1 MANLEELSATG
12 TVTSSPAFVHSVVL
26 ASGSDAASVV
36 LRDGGGSGTRRLT
49 LKAASAESTMVWTAN
64 SDEGAQFFTDVHA
77 TLTGTGP
84 VVDVE
89 YG

>member
-1 MANLEELSATG
+1 MANLSEVSATG

-26 ASGSDAASVV
+26 TSGDTDACSVI

-49 LKAASAESTMVWTAN
+49 LKAPVSRTVVWTAN

-77 TLTGTGP
+77 TVSGTNP
-84 VVDVE
+84 VADVE
-89 YG
+89 YH